1 MNKENLIDAEE
12 QSNDEIIEG
21 FNFIKE
27 VGSPYSFKENNCP
40 IKLGQNY
47 FGYYK
52 KRFIPSKISKQ
63 DYSYLIGFTIVPI
76 FLSILFYLLLI
87 VGILSKDI
95 LTIVFACIIYIF
107 ATFLQ
112 LFTFPRLTIFQSKQV
127 FESYLNKLLNS
138 SIKIYL
144 KADEKKI
151 ELPVEFTTDITGESD
166 IPDNI
171 NIIRMTDVQ
180 YFIDAQIKEL
190 IDKFKKAHKYLY
202 DISFVHIYQ
211 GKKINTRRFNYWINS
226 SKKSNNINFMSTIL
240 SILLLHWI
248 KTFFLI
254 CSSKF
259 QYVLISPAKLLSR
272 NLAINSP
279 TKLNIQGRL
288 YKPEATHINSQITE
302 KIRENLDTLDKDYN
316 KEMKRLENIKKKE
329 EKKKQEKLDR
339 EMNTDILSDFS
350 TNWYTF
356 QIIKVYDSVEAILDF
371 PHYKRIRKPLGNY
384 QPDIEEQYLRDEGDV
399 TQVIPKGFNVKIYI
413 RVYEDEI
420 DIKFDDFHQRF
431 WRYD

>member
-1 MNKENLIDAEE
+1 MAHLILLKK
-12 QSNDEIIEG
+12 
-21 FNFIKE
+21 IK
-27 VGSPYSFKENNCP
+27 CP

-76 FLSILFYLLLI
+76 LLTILFYLLLI
-87 VGILSKDI
+87 GGILSGDI

-138 SIKIYL
+138 SVKIYL

-151 ELPVEFTTDITGESD
+151 ELPVEYTTDITGEID

-190 IDKFKKAHKYLY
+190 IDKFKKAHQYLY

-211 GKKINTRRFNYWINS
+211 GKKINTRGFNYWINS
-226 SKKSNNINFMSTIL
+226 SKKSNNVNFMSTIL

-288 YKPEATHINSQITE
+288 YKPEASHINSQITE
-302 KIRENLDTLDKDYN
+302 KIRESLDTLDKDY
-316 KEMKRLENIKKKE
+316 IKK
-329 EKKKQEKLDR
+329 
-339 EMNTDILSDFS
+339 
-350 TNWYTF
+350 
-356 QIIKVYDSVEAILDF
+356 
-371 PHYKRIRKPLGNY
+371 
-384 QPDIEEQYLRDEGDV
+384 
-399 TQVIPKGFNVKIYI
+399 
-413 RVYEDEI
+413 
-420 DIKFDDFHQRF
+420 
-431 WRYD
+431 